1 MNPVNSELALAPLGA
16 GDLIDRAVRLYRR
29 HFLTLIGIA
38 APPVVL
44 SALGSAI
51 TTISWRAITATSSD
65 FNMAL
70 YVLMLMIGI
79 LIIISGSLFS
89 IIVMGGATRTL
100 VAHLLWNEPVTARA
114 TYRAVKSRFW
124 GLFGASLLVALW
136 LGFSSWLAFMAFYMI
151 IAMVTIG
158 AIAF

>member
-1 MNPVNSELALAPLGA
+1 MNPLNSELALAPLGA

-44 SALGSAI
+44 SALGSTI
-51 TTISWRAITATSSD
+51 TTISWRELTATSSEI
-65 FNMAL
+65 NMVL
-70 YVLMLMIGI
+70 YVLMLMAGI
-79 LIIISGSLFS
+79 LTIISGSLFS

-100 VAHLLWNEPVTARA
+100 VAHLLWSEPVTARA

-124 GLFGASLLVALW
+124 GLLGASVLVALW
-136 LGFSSWLAFMAFYMI
+136 LAFA
-151 IAMVTIG
+151 T
-158 AIAF
+158 